1 MEKKQQSSVFQVFIL
16 KNKLKKTEIA
26 QYLGV
31 SNAFIILSV
40 TQEVAGSSPVHTAS
54 LRIKQLAEILRLF
67 HCSVK
72 VFSI

>member
-31 SNAFIILSV
+31 SNAFI
-40 TQEVAGSSPVHTAS
+40 TQ
-54 LRIKQLAEILRLF
+54 R
-67 HCSVK
+67 
-72 VFSI
+72 

>member
-31 SNAFIILSV
+31 SNAFI
-40 TQEVAGSSPVHTAS
+40 T
-54 LRIKQLAEILRLF
+54 QLAGGRGFESRPYRKPQNQAI
-67 HCSVK
+67 S
-72 VFSI
+72 

>member
-31 SNAFIILSV
+31 SNAFITLSRRRSRV
-40 TQEVAGSSPVHTAS
+40 RVPSIPQASESSN
-54 LRIKQLAEILRLF
+54 
-67 HCSVK
+67 
-72 VFSI
+72 

>member
-31 SNAFIILSV
+31 SNAFINNPHFLKIVIQVLSIN
-40 TQEVAGSSPVHTAS
+40 QNNYFFCISSH
-54 LRIKQLAEILRLF
+54 I
-67 HCSVK
+67 
-72 VFSI
+72 